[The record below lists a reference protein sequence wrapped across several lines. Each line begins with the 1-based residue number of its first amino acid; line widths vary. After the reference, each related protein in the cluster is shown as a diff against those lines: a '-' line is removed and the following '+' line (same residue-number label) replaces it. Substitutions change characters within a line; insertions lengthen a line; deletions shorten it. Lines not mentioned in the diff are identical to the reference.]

1 MQQRAIDTRNALL
14 DAALD
19 CLIERGYSE
28 TTTIE
33 TARRAGVSRGAQ
45 QHHFP
50 TKAELLSAAVGRLL
64 ERRAEEYRKAFADL
78 PPGTV
83 PVHEAIDLLWSM
95 ISGPTFTIWAELWM
109 ASRTDPELA
118 RVMLDVDRQFMAE
131 ARQIFLESFPGEAN
145 TFGLEF
151 AIALMDGLAFQRL
164 VDRDDQAP
172 VDDFLNV
179 LKMLATQSEEM

>member
-1 MQQRAIDTRNALL
+1 MQQRAVGTRNALL

-19 CLIERGYSE
+19 CLIERGYAE

-45 QHHFP
+45 QYHFP
-50 TKAELLSAAVGRLL
+50 TKAELMAAAVGRLL

-78 PPGTV
+78 PPGSV

-95 ISGPTFTIWAELWM
+95 MSGPTFTIWAELWM

-118 RVMLDVDRQFMAE
+118 RVMLGVDRQFIAE
-131 ARQIFLESFPGEAN
+131 ARQIFLESFPEQDN

-164 VDRDDQAP
+164 VGRDDQTP
-172 VDDFLNV
+172 VNDFLNV
-179 LKMLATQSEEM
+179 LKMLATQPEED